1 MNLSAPSPPNPSDGE
16 LIQAV
21 TQGDEQALAALY
33 DRYAGLL
40 YACALRLSGDRHL
53 AEEAV
58 QNAFLSVWQS
68 AATFDP
74 QRSSLSTWLVAV
86 TKNRTRDLM
95 RARGRDLPV
104 APLDSMLFA
113 DEGAPPGAGDVDA
126 RITAD
131 TVRRA
136 LRALPKEQREV
147 IQLTYFFGY
156 THKEAAERLA
166 IPLGTVKSRL
176 RLALERLTH
185 LLKG

>member
-1 MNLSAPSPPNPSDGE
+1 MNLSASSPPNPSDGE
-16 LIQAV
+16 LIRAV
-21 TQGDEQALAALY
+21 SQGDEQALAALY

-40 YACALRLSGDRHL
+40 FACALRLSGDRQL

-74 QRSSLSTWLVAV
+74 HRSSLSTWLVAV

-104 APLDSMLFA
+104 APLDGLPFA
-113 DEGAPPGAGDVDA
+113 DEEALERGVDVDA

-131 TVRRA
+131 AVRRA
-136 LRALPKEQREV
+136 LRALPREQREV
-147 IQLTYFFGY
+147 VQLTFFFGY

-176 RLALERLTH
+176 RLAFERLTRM
-185 LLKG
+185 LKG